1 MLKNK
6 TALITGS
13 LGGIGFATAKA
24 LAAQGCNIMLNGFA
38 DADVIRDR
46 QAELGRAYN
55 VHASYHGADL
65 RFPDQIEQ
73 LVKTTAETL
82 GGVDIVVNNA
92 VVRTWNPIDKFRTED
107 WDAAIAVNLSA
118 SFHTIRLG
126 LPYMKQASWGRIVNM
141 GSTFSL
147 FGVTDRVDYV
157 TTKTGLI
164 GLTRAVALEVAK
176 AGITCNAICPGQ
188 VLTPATEG
196 RVQAEMLRDGTPRE
210 AILTRLSARQPVGR
224 FIDDADVAALIAFL
238 CGPHGRDINGATL
251 PIDGAWSAGRS

>member
-55 VHASYHGADL
+55 VHASY
-65 RFPDQIEQ
+65 
-73 LVKTTAETL
+73 L

>member
-1 MLKNK
+1 
-6 TALITGS
+6 
-13 LGGIGFATAKA
+13 
-24 LAAQGCNIMLNGFA
+24 
-38 DADVIRDR
+38 
-46 QAELGRAYN
+46 
-55 VHASYHGADL
+55 
-65 RFPDQIEQ
+65 
-73 LVKTTAETL
+73 
-82 GGVDIVVNNA
+82 
-92 VVRTWNPIDKFRTED
+92 
-107 WDAAIAVNLSA
+107 
-118 SFHTIRLG
+118 
-126 LPYMKQASWGRIVNM
+126 M